1 MRNFVYGLAG
11 ALAVSLVASVFA
23 WLEWGKAKTNEGEAK
38 QQTRIAKD
46 NEAEAKQQ
54 TLRAQINEAEAKKQT
69 TIAEANAAEV
79 RRETAEVLST
89 AGVTAMERGQTA
101 LAMHQFAKAI
111 KFVDKDTLAQ
121 ESSRLRLGMLVRN
134 VPRLRAILT
143 GNSAA
148 FSPDGKRVVTAS
160 WDTTARVWDADSG
173 KCLATLQGH
182 TATVNSA
189 AFSPDGKRIVTA
201 SEDKTARVWDAD
213 SGKTLASLQGH
224 TNGVVSATFSP
235 DGQRVVTAS

>member
-1 MRNFVYGLAG
+1 M
-11 ALAVSLVASVFA
+11 SLVASVFA

-38 QQTRIAKD
+38 QETRIAKD
-46 NEAEAKQQ
+46 NEAEAK
-54 TLRAQINEAEAKKQT
+54 KQT
-69 TIAEANAAEV
+69 KHRQGEAAEV

-89 AGVTAMERGQTA
+89 AGVTALEQGQTA

-111 KFVDKDTLAQ
+111 KLVDNDTLAQ

-160 WDTTARVWDADSG
+160 GDTTARVWDADSG
-173 KCLATLQGH
+173 KTLVSLQGH
-182 TATVNSA
+182 TGQVRSA
-189 AFSPDGKRIVTA
+189 AFSPDGKRVVTASDDNTARVWDADSGKLLASLQGHTAPVVSAAFSPDGKRVVTA

-213 SGKTLASLQGH
+213 SGRTLASL
-224 TNGVVSATFSP
+224 
-235 DGQRVVTAS
+235 